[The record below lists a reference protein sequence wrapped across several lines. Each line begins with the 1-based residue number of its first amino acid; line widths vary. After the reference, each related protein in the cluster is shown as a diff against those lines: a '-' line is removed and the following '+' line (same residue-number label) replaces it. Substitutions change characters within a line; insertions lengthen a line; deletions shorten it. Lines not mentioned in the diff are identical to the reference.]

1 MNLLFQT
8 TFLRPFLHILKI
20 LTYGFSIVC
29 LSLLLLNLLS
39 NQVLAKPTV
48 NQLTSSSVL
57 SYEDKSTLI
66 QQTFE
71 VMQAHYI
78 APSKVKSTYDII
90 SEKHTR
96 NAYKHVTS
104 LAEFAEHIGRDIRDI
119 TQDLHLSIM
128 LQQPDKPLTHILKP
142 KPGKLKYNYAFEQA
156 KYLSGNIAYLK
167 FNKFDPAPE
176 AKSTADSAM
185 LFLQYADAMVI
196 DLRDTVGGSP
206 DLVEYLLS
214 YFIEAETP
222 LWSIQ
227 WRTEQMAKENS
238 PLFESEQIET
248 SSTPKHANFRQDFPV
263 WILTSKTSASAT
275 ELFAGVLK
283 AQNKATVVGETTAG
297 AGYYVGVRPITE
309 HLTFRISLAKP
320 IIAVSNKNWERIGI
334 TPDVETHRVD
344 ALDRALMLAKQ
355 AHPQSVN

>member
-1 MNLLFQT
+1 MNLFFQT
-8 TFLRPFLHILKI
+8 TFLRPFLHVLKI
-20 LTYGFSIVC
+20 LTYGFSITC

-39 NQVLAKPTV
+39 NQAFAKPNL
-48 NQLTSSSVL
+48 NQLTPSSVL
-57 SYEDKSTLI
+57 SYEDKSALI
-66 QQTFE
+66 EQTFE

-78 APSKVKSTYDII
+78 DPSKVKSTHDII
-90 SEKHTR
+90 NEKHTR
-96 NAYKHVTS
+96 HAYKHVTS

-128 LQQPDKPLTHILKP
+128 LQNPDKPLTHILKP
-142 KPGKLKYNYAFEQA
+142 EPGKLKYNYAFEQA

-185 LFLQYADAMVI
+185 LFLQHADAMII

-206 DLVEYLLS
+206 ELVEHLLS
-214 YFIEAETP
+214 YFIEVETP

-227 WRTEQMAKENS
+227 WRSEQTKKES
-238 PLFESEQIET
+238 STLFESEQIDV
-248 SSTPKHANFRQDFPV
+248 SSIPKHLKFRQDFPV
-263 WILTSKTSASAT
+263 WILTSKASASAT
-275 ELFAGVLK
+275 ELFTGVLK

-320 IIAVSNKNWERIGI
+320 IIALSNKNWERIGI
-334 TPDVETHRVD
+334 TADVETHRVD
-344 ALDRALMLAKQ
+344 ALDRALTLAKH
-355 AHPQSVN
+355 ALPK